1 MRELKRRGGDPLFI
15 HSGQHYDYEMDRIFF
30 DEMHLPDPTHYLGV
44 GSKLPGEQLGEMIA
58 RSEQVFIA
66 SKPDLLLVTG
76 DTNTGLGVALAA
88 AKAKVPVAH
97 MEAGMRS
104 FDRSMPEEINR
115 IVIDHI
121 SEFLFSPT
129 RRGVENLRA
138 GGITENVWLSG
149 DVMLDSILG
158 YRGPIG
164 KRPETLDTLGLGVGE
179 FLLLTL
185 HREANTDRRDRLAKI
200 LAAVALAP
208 LPVVFPVHPRT
219 RQRMESFGLSLP
231 ENVRPVPPLGYFEFL
246 RVLSRSAK
254 VLTDSGG
261 VQKQAFFLA
270 RPCIT
275 LRPNTE
281 WAETV
286 EAGWNVLVDD
296 DREQILGAIR
306 DFSPPG
312 CPDLSAFGEGKS
324 TGTIIDTLERVL
336 RKD

>member
-1 MRELKRRGGDPLFI
+1 M

-138 GGITENVWLSG
+138 GGITEN
-149 DVMLDSILG
+149 
-158 YRGPIG
+158 
-164 KRPETLDTLGLGVGE
+164 
-179 FLLLTL
+179 
-185 HREANTDRRDRLAKI
+185 
-200 LAAVALAP
+200 
-208 LPVVFPVHPRT
+208 
-219 RQRMESFGLSLP
+219 
-231 ENVRPVPPLGYFEFL
+231 
-246 RVLSRSAK
+246 
-254 VLTDSGG
+254 
-261 VQKQAFFLA
+261 
-270 RPCIT
+270 
-275 LRPNTE
+275 
-281 WAETV
+281 
-286 EAGWNVLVDD
+286 
-296 DREQILGAIR
+296 
-306 DFSPPG
+306 
-312 CPDLSAFGEGKS
+312 
-324 TGTIIDTLERVL
+324 
-336 RKD
+336 